1 MYTTSID
8 VGTKNLAYVI
18 ISDDFQIIEWDVVT
32 IPQTSTKSVIK
43 CLREMFIEKDITTVL
58 IEKQPSRNVKM
69 RVFENTLGVFFE
81 MSGFPRVLHYSA
93 KYKLG
98 DIGKTI
104 KGRVN
109 YNLRKKYSIQMC
121 RQFLKENDDLASY
134 SKLFESHKKKDDLS
148 DCLLQFISY
157 KSPAMINDLSKC
169 IVTL

>member
-1 MYTTSID
+1 
-8 VGTKNLAYVI
+8 
-18 ISDDFQIIEWDVVT
+18 
-32 IPQTSTKSVIK
+32 
-43 CLREMFIEKDITTVL
+43 L

-98 DIGKTI
+98 DIGKTV
-104 KGRVN
+104 KGRAN

-121 RQFLKENDDLASY
+121 RQFLKDYDNNGIY
-134 SKLFESHKKKDDLS
+134 SKLFESHKKKDDLA

-157 KSPAMINDLSKC
+157 KTPTMINDLSKC